1 MQVPARLPRLPRLLH
16 WLFRAGNLLFGIAV
30 LICSLAILSVIPFL
44 NFLSLGYL
52 LHASS
57 RVARSGRWRDG
68 LVGIRSAARIGG
80 LFLGLTL
87 ITLPIRFASGLW
99 KDAELVAPGSPR
111 AGLARILVGA
121 LIGVTLVHGMW
132 AIRRGGRLHHFL
144 WPAPL
149 RLLRWLQNRESLPSP
164 GSDFLP
170 FIRGLHLDSFFWLG
184 ARGFIG
190 TLLWLAIPVGLLG
203 IATQLAPEKGGA
215 LLSFIGAALLIPV
228 TLHLPFL
235 QARFA
240 LENRFRALFEVRA
253 IRSLFTRA
261 PFAFWIALFVTVLS
275 AIPLYL
281 LKIELPPSELQ
292 WLPALLFVLFMFPAR
307 ILTGWAVGR
316 ALRHPQP
323 RHGAF
328 RWGSRLALVPVA
340 FAYVLFVYLAQYLS
354 WNGTRG
360 LLEQHAFLVPAPW
373 ASL

>member
-1 MQVPARLPRLPRLLH
+1 MQPKASPQRIQQVLRRLQQL
-16 WLFRAGNLLFGIAV
+16 WNSAFGIAV
-30 LICSLAILSVIPFL
+30 LIACLAILSVIPFL

-68 LVGIRSAARIGG
+68 LVGISSAARIGS
-80 LFLGLTL
+80 LTLGLAL
-87 ITLPIRFASGLW
+87 LSLPIRFASGLW

-111 AGLARILVGA
+111 AQFVQFIVGA
-121 LIGVTLVHGMW
+121 LIVITLLHGMW

-149 RLLRWLQNRESLPSP
+149 RFLRWLRHPESLTDPVSHL
-164 GSDFLP
+164 FP

-190 TLLWLAIPVGLLG
+190 TLIWLAIPVGLLG

-215 LLSFIGAALLIPV
+215 LLSFLGAALLLPV

-240 LENRFRALFEVRA
+240 FENRFSALFEVRA
-253 IRSLFTRA
+253 VRNLFIRA
-261 PFAFWIALFVTVLS
+261 PLAFWIALFVTVLS

-292 WLPALLFVLFMFPAR
+292 WLPAVLFVLFMFPAR
-307 ILTGWAVGR
+307 ILTGWALGR

-323 RHGAF
+323 RHSLF
-328 RWGSRLALVPVA
+328 RWTSRLALIPVA

>member
-1 MQVPARLPRLPRLLH
+1 MQALARPRPMQR
-16 WLFRAGNLLFGIAV
+16 LFRWLGRTWNSLFGISV
-30 LICSLAILSVIPFL
+30 LVASLAILSVIPFL
-44 NFLSLGYL
+44 NCLSLGYL

-80 LFLGLTL
+80 MFLGLAL
-87 ITLPIRFASGLW
+87 ITLPLRFASGLW
-99 KDAELVAPGSPR
+99 KDAELVAPGSPH
-111 AGLARILVGA
+111 ARWGQILVGA
-121 LIGVTLVHGMW
+121 LIGFTLLHGMW

-144 WPAPL
+144 WPAPI
-149 RLLRWLQNRESLPSP
+149 RLLRWIQDRESLPDP
-164 GSDFLP
+164 GTNLMP
-170 FIRGLHLDSFFWLG
+170 FVRGLHLDNLFWLG

-203 IATQLAPEKGGA
+203 VATQLAPEKGGA

-228 TLHLPFL
+228 TVHLPFL

-240 LENRFRALFEVRA
+240 LENRFKSLFEIRA
-253 IRSLFTRA
+253 IRNLFSRA
-261 PFAFWIALFVTVLS
+261 PLAFWIALFVTVLS

-307 ILTGWAVGR
+307 ILTGWALGR

-323 RHGAF
+323 RHGF
-328 RWGSRLALVPVA
+328 IRWTSRLALLPVA